1 MLAFTYILL
10 VVIVALT
17 VPLALNLRGRARTE
31 AEKTALLSAQTIA
44 AGIGREN
51 VKAGQKLNHLV
62 VAYATQL
69 GGRVIVTNDDGT
81 VLADSQ
87 GDAVG
92 QDYANRL
99 RPEMRT
105 ALGMAKTPA
114 GQPIPAQPDS
124 LLRYSTDVGAQL
136 LAAAAPILDEGRV
149 YGAVRLTKDVTDVV
163 NQVRN
168 VTIGIGIVGLFG
180 LLAGLIIAFG
190 LAESLSRPLAKL
202 AATSKMIGGGDL
214 SARAGDIGGATEIKD
229 LATSFD
235 EMAGRVERT
244 VRSQREFV
252 ANASHQLRTPLTGM
266 KLRLESA
273 AAETDD
279 PDLSRQI
286 AAADAEVDRMAE
298 TVNRM
303 LVMASEVE
311 RGDATMVD
319 LRILA
324 DEAVE
329 RWQEQA
335 ERAETVVGATG
346 DRADTLANPADLEQ
360 VVDNL
365 IDNALAYGAGPIEL
379 ATGNTAGR
387 VFLSVR
393 DHGKGIP
400 PEERTRVTER
410 FYRGKGAPSGGSGL
424 GLAIARELSEKWGG
438 SLEIADADGGGSRI
452 ELRLRPATDQPPP
465 TDPAEPRNP

>member
-1 MLAFTYILL
+1 VLAFTYILL

-31 AEKTALLSAQTIA
+31 AEKSALLSAQTIA

-51 VKAGQKLNHLV
+51 VKVGQKLNHLV

-69 GGRVIVTNDDGT
+69 GGRVIVTNEDGI

-87 GDAVG
+87 SDAVG
-92 QDYANRL
+92 NFYANPL

-105 ALGMAKTPA
+105 ALGMATTPD
-114 GQPIPAQPDS
+114 GQPIPPQPDS
-124 LLRYSTDVGAQL
+124 LLRYSTDLRAQL

-149 YGAVRLTKDVTDVV
+149 YGAVRLTQDVTDVV

-168 VTIGIGIVGLFG
+168 VTIGIAIVGLFG

-202 AATSKMIGGGDL
+202 AAASKQIGAGDL
-214 SARAGDIGGATEIKD
+214 SARAGDIGGATEIRD

-273 AAETDD
+273 ATQTDD
-279 PDLSRQI
+279 PDLTRQI
-286 AAADAEVDRMAE
+286 AAADADVDRMAE

-303 LVMASEVE
+303 LVMADEVE
-311 RGDATMVD
+311 RGEATMVE
-319 LRILA
+319 LRSLA
-324 DEAVE
+324 EDAVA
-329 RWQEQA
+329 RWQE
-335 ERAETVVGATG
+335 RAEHMDTFVAATG
-346 DRADTLANPADLEQ
+346 DPAHTLANPADVEQ

-365 IDNALAYGAGPIEL
+365 IDNALGHGSGPIEL
-379 ATGNTAGR
+379 TTGKEAGR
-387 VFLSVR
+387 VFLAVR

-400 PEERTRVTER
+400 SEERARVTER
-410 FYRGKGAPSGGSGL
+410 FYRGKSAPSGGSGL
-424 GLAIARELSEKWGG
+424 GLAIAQELSEKWGG
-438 SLEIADADGGGSRI
+438 SLEIIDAEGGGTRI
-452 ELRLRPATDQPPP
+452 ELRLRPISDEPPS
-465 TDPAEPRNP
+465 TN